1 MQQVMPELLAHRH
14 GQLFKRAVSVAELI
28 KVLEYTM
35 VGVVLQHAAFL
46 KILEEISLYQCGL
59 LGDSVVCRTYV
70 NHSFRPYLACKFH
83 HLVIVLPVCKRF
95 RPVVNIQVECLMSDH
110 SFLYPVKNARIV
122 VKVKARTSIGNL
134 TLADIYSCGFHNS
147 AVLGVLS
154 LMCAASSKR
163 SRSNFR
169 SPLMTCD

>member
-1 MQQVMPELLAHRH
+1 
-14 GQLFKRAVSVAELI
+14 
-28 KVLEYTM
+28 M
-35 VGVVLQHAAFL
+35 VGVVLQHASLFKVL
-46 KILEEISLYQCGL
+46 QEISFDQGSLFCDSIICGA
-59 LGDSVVCRTYV
+59 DV

-95 RPVVNIQVECLMSDH
+95 RPVVNIQVECFMTDH
-110 SFLYPVKNARIV
+110 SFLYPVKNTRIV

-134 TLADIYSCGFHNS
+134 TLADIYSSCFHYS